1 LIDRTRVKAALDWID
16 KNVAPLGVD
25 FGSVIDA
32 VGRVLAEP
40 VDATADIPRFDRAAI
55 DGIAVRA
62 EETVGASA
70 YNPLSFRLVPQGE
83 ALPKLGAARVDAG
96 EPLPTGADTV
106 VPLEYASLDAAGGY
120 EIIEPVEAG
129 GHVEHAGS
137 HAARD
142 AILLPAGRELRP
154 YDIGLLALAGVSHVP
169 VIRRPT
175 VRIVVTGRGLSQSD
189 APSSSAAVYDTDGP
203 LLRALVQRDGGILA
217 DLCHIDR
224 DRRKLH
230 DALTAPGL
238 DILLVA
244 GATGNGTDDFAGA
257 VLAEVGELAI
267 HGVAL
272 SPGESA
278 GMGRAGA
285 GALVFLLPGAPAA
298 CLWAYELF
306 AGRAIRR
313 LGGRNPALPFRSTE
327 MLTNRKIV
335 SRIGV
340 TEICP
345 VRCRDNRSVEPIASF
360 AEAGLMSASRADGFV
375 IIPDGSEGFPEGA
388 AVTVYLQQGF
398 DAPSSLISE
407 GPDPKS

>member
-1 LIDRTRVKAALDWID
+1 M
-16 KNVAPLGVD
+16 
-25 FGSVIDA
+25 
-32 VGRVLAEP
+32 
-40 VDATADIPRFDRAAI
+40 
-55 DGIAVRA
+55 
-62 EETVGASA
+62 
-70 YNPLSFRLVPQGE
+70 
-83 ALPKLGAARVDAG
+83 
-96 EPLPTGADTV
+96 
-106 VPLEYASLDAAGGY
+106 
-120 EIIEPVEAG
+120 
-129 GHVEHAGS
+129 
-137 HAARD
+137 
-142 AILLPAGRELRP
+142 
-154 YDIGLLALAGVSHVP
+154 
-169 VIRRPT
+169 
-175 VRIVVTGRGLSQSD
+175 
-189 APSSSAAVYDTDGP
+189 
-203 LLRALVQRDGGILA
+203 QRDGGILA

-375 IIPDGSEGFPEGA
+375 IIPEGSEGFPEGA